1 MTKVIRCH
9 THLFFEQPS
18 CKVYTH
24 VGSNNF
30 GISGGVPSC
39 CMASVLIA
47 APCEEIP
54 ALPSES
60 WDTLLS
66 DDGDIPVLEVR
77 EIGTGST
84 QIKGYWKC

>member
-1 MTKVIRCH
+1 MNK
-9 THLFFEQPS
+9 
-18 CKVYTH
+18 
-24 VGSNNF
+24 
-30 GISGGVPSC
+30 
-39 CMASVLIA
+39 
-47 APCEEIP
+47 IP

-84 QIKGYWKC
+84 QIKGYLFFLEMLVFHNLVLTHAYVCTVEQKMLVGWQIQVCMNHLKVEALM